1 MPGKRYIE
9 GELLSP
15 VKANYLR
22 VLYTA
27 DYNARF
33 VGFTELVINDGEFV
47 KPINDPT
54 VQGNS
59 GESQGNLYTN
69 LVDGKVLTSYKAEK
83 EQGELV
89 YHLSEPTDMNHIRLV
104 SSLPQGVKV
113 RVLARTLKSDKRNSW
128 SEIGEITSSFQTFAV
143 RDKSPL
149 LDVKLVWEG
158 GKPEFYEMTTF
169 HQELP
174 EEPAK
179 PAPTTSKGDE
189 PASVVEVPEFT
200 GGVSGNEAAV
210 HEVPEY
216 TQAIGTA
223 GDDVVPVV
231 EGLEFKGGVNA
242 VEAAT
247 HEVPEYPE
255 SMGDSSKLPSP
266 VVEVPEYKEAASHQ
280 ATPTEENLE
289 DSVDKI
295 DGDKMS
301 SGNSNVETTVE
312 ESDEFASTSVK
323 TDQAQKQEQP
333 QSSISKVKDQL
344 PATGGKESA
353 ALALLGGLG
362 LVLSAAFV
370 KKGKKD

>member
-1 MPGKRYIE
+1 M
-9 GELLSP
+9 
-15 VKANYLR
+15 KA
-22 VLYTA
+22 
-27 DYNARF
+27 
-33 VGFTELVINDGEFV
+33 
-47 KPINDPT
+47 
-54 VQGNS
+54 
-59 GESQGNLYTN
+59 
-69 LVDGKVLTSYKAEK
+69 
-83 EQGELV
+83 
-89 YHLSEPTDMNHIRLV
+89 
-104 SSLPQGVKV
+104 
-113 RVLARTLKSDKRNSW
+113 RVLARTLKSDRRDSW

-179 PAPTTSKGDE
+179 PAPNTSKGDE
-189 PASVVEVPEFT
+189 PASVVEVPEYT
-200 GGVSGNEAAV
+200 GGVNGVEAAV

-223 GDDVVPVV
+223 GDGVTPVV
-231 EGLEFKGGVNA
+231 EALEFKGGVNA

-247 HEVPEYPE
+247 HEVPEYTE
-255 SMGDSSKLPSP
+255 AIEKADKLPAP
-266 VVEVPEYKEAASHQ
+266 VVEVPDFKGGVNGTEAAVHEVSEYEGTASHQ
-280 ATPTEENLE
+280 ATPTEENLK
-289 DSVDKI
+289 DSVDKV

-301 SGNSNVETTVE
+301 SGNSDVETTVE
-312 ESDEFASTSVK
+312 KSDEFANASVK

-353 ALALLGGLG
+353 ALVLLGGLG

>member
-1 MPGKRYIE
+1 M
-9 GELLSP
+9 
-15 VKANYLR
+15 
-22 VLYTA
+22 
-27 DYNARF
+27 
-33 VGFTELVINDGEFV
+33 
-47 KPINDPT
+47 
-54 VQGNS
+54 
-59 GESQGNLYTN
+59 
-69 LVDGKVLTSYKAEK
+69 
-83 EQGELV
+83 
-89 YHLSEPTDMNHIRLV
+89 
-104 SSLPQGVKV
+104 
-113 RVLARTLKSDKRNSW
+113 
-128 SEIGEITSSFQTFAV
+128 
-143 RDKSPL
+143 
-149 LDVKLVWEG
+149 KLVWEG

-266 VVEVPEYKEAASHQ
+266 VVEVPEYKETASHQ

-323 TDQAQKQEQP
+323 TDQAPKQEQP